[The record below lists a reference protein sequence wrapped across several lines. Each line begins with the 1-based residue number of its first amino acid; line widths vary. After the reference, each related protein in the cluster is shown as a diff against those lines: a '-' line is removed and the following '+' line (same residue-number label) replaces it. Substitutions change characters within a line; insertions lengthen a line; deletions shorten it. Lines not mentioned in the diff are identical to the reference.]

1 MNAGVEPIFWMGNR
15 YATNLQLVTNDP
27 QEITEDGFWAVS
39 ITFEGKWTCAKFSEV
54 KQSDFTSDGSEF
66 VTSNFSSSMSQQ
78 EFVSYVSNIQEDIS
92 NGEVYQANACRIL
105 SATIPSNFSLA
116 PLFSSILENN
126 PAPYASYLRL
136 PGLEIASASPE
147 LFLKREGA
155 KVTSSPIKGT
165 RPSGGSDFG
174 SKDQAEN
181 VMIVDLIRND
191 LGQICK
197 DGSIDV
203 PRLLAIEE
211 HPGLDHLVSD
221 VTGELKDVLKW
232 HQVITPLLPPGS
244 VSGAPKSSA
253 LRIIAAHESNRGPY
267 CGAIGWIQGDSC
279 ELAVA
284 IRSFW
289 KEEQILKFGTG
300 AGITWASDPEAEWEE
315 TELKAQRL
323 IKIASGE
330 IS

>member
-15 YATNLQLVTNDP
+15 YASNLQLVTNDP
-27 QEITEDGFWAVS
+27 REVTEDGFWAVS
-39 ITFEGKWTCAKFSEV
+39 ISFEGQWTCAKFADV
-54 KQSDFTSDGSEF
+54 KQSDFISEGSEF
-66 VTSNFSSSMSQQ
+66 VTNNFSSSMSKA
-78 EFVSYVSNIQEDIS
+78 EYVSYVSNIQEDIS

-105 SATIPSNFSLA
+105 SATISSNFSLA
-116 PLFSSILENN
+116 PLFASILENN
-126 PAPYASYLRL
+126 PAPYASYLRI
-136 PGLEIASASPE
+136 PGLEVASASPE
-147 LFLKREGA
+147 LFLKRKGA

-211 HPGLDHLVSD
+211 HPGIDHLVSD
-221 VTGELKDVLKW
+221 VTGELKDDLKW
-232 HQVITPLLPPGS
+232 HDVITPLLPPGS

-253 LRIIAAHESNRGPY
+253 VRIIAEHEINRGPY
-267 CGAIGWIQGDSC
+267 CGALGWIQGDSC

-284 IRSFW
+284 IRTFW
-289 KEEQILKFGTG
+289 KEEEILKFGTG
-300 AGITWASDPEAEWEE
+300 AGITWASDPQAEWEE

>member
-15 YATNLQLVTNDP
+15 FATGLQLVTHDP
-27 QEITEDGFWAVS
+27 REITADGFWAVS
-39 ITFEGKWTCAKFSEV
+39 ISFEGQWTCAKFSTV
-54 KQSDFTSDGSEF
+54 KQSEF
-66 VTSNFSSSMSQQ
+66 VSEGSAFVTDEFVSSMNQQ
-78 EFVSYVSNIQEDIS
+78 DYVSYVSGIQEDIS
-92 NGEVYQANACRIL
+92 VGEVYQVNACRIL
-105 SATIPSNFSLA
+105 SVTIAPDFSLS
-116 PLFSSILENN
+116 PLFSSILNNN
-126 PAPYASYLRL
+126 PAPYASYLRI

-147 LFLKREGA
+147 LFLKRSGS

-181 VMIVDLIRND
+181 IMIVDLIRND

-203 PRLLAIEE
+203 PRLLAVEV

-221 VTGELKDVLKW
+221 VTGELKDDLNW
-232 HQVITPLLPPGS
+232 YQVITPLLPPGS

-253 LRIIAAHESNRGPY
+253 IRIIAEHEYSRGPY
-267 CGAIGWIQGDSC
+267 CGALGWIQGDSC

-284 IRSFW
+284 IRTFW
-289 KEEQILKFGTG
+289 KDGNVLKFGTG
-300 AGITWASDPEAEWEE
+300 AGITWASDPQSEWEE
-315 TELKAQRL
+315 TELKAARL
-323 IKIASGE
+323 LKIAAGQ
-330 IS
+330 IV

>member
-15 YATNLQLVTNDP
+15 YATNLQVVTHDP
-27 QEITEDGFWAVS
+27 REITGDGFWAVAIS
-39 ITFEGKWTCAKFSEV
+39 FEGHWTCAKFSEV
-54 KQSDFTSDGSEF
+54 KQSDFRSEGSEF
-66 VTSNFSSSMSQQ
+66 VTDKFASSMSQH
-78 EFVSYVSNIQEDIS
+78 EYISYVASIQEDIA

-105 SATIPSNFSLA
+105 SANIESDFSLA

-136 PGLEIASASPE
+136 PGFEIASASPE
-147 LFLKREGA
+147 LFLKRSGT

-165 RPSGGSDFG
+165 RPAGGSDFG

-181 VMIVDLIRND
+181 IMIVDLIRND

-197 DGSIDV
+197 DGSIAV
-203 PRLLAIEE
+203 PRLLAIEQ

-221 VTGELKDVLKW
+221 VTGELKSDLNW
-232 HQVITPLLPPGS
+232 AQIITPLLPPGS

-253 LRIIAAHESNRGPY
+253 LRIIAAHENIRGPY
-267 CGAIGWIQGDSC
+267 CGAIGWIQGESC

-284 IRSFW
+284 IRTFW
-289 KEEQILKFGTG
+289 KDEQTLKFGTG
-300 AGITWASDPEAEWEE
+300 AGITWASNPQAEWQE

-323 IKIASGE
+323 IQIAAGE

>member
-15 YATNLQLVTNDP
+15 YATNLHLVTNDP
-27 QEITEDGFWAVS
+27 REITEDGFWAVS

-78 EFVSYVSNIQEDIS
+78 EYVSYVSNIQEDIS

-126 PAPYASYLRL
+126 PAPFASYLRL
-136 PGLEIASASPE
+136 PALEIASASPE

-221 VTGELKDVLKW
+221 VTGELKDGLKW

-253 LRIIAAHESNRGPY
+253 LRIIAAHENNRGPY

-284 IRSFW
+284 IRTFW
-289 KEEQILKFGTG
+289 KEEQTLKFGTG
-300 AGITWASDPEAEWEE
+300 AGITWSSDPEAEWEE

-323 IKIASGE
+323 IKIADGE

>member
-15 YATNLQLVTNDP
+15 FATGLQLVTHDP
-27 QEITEDGFWAVS
+27 REITADGFWAVS
-39 ITFEGKWTCAKFSEV
+39 ISFEGQWTCAKFSEV
-54 KQSDFTSDGSEF
+54 KQS
-66 VTSNFSSSMSQQ
+66 
-78 EFVSYVSNIQEDIS
+78 EFVSEGSAFVTDEFVSSMNQQDYVAYVSGIQEDIS
-92 NGEVYQANACRIL
+92 TGEVYQVNACRIL
-105 SATIPSNFSLA
+105 SATIAHDFSLS
-116 PLFSSILENN
+116 PLFSSILNNN
-126 PAPYASYLRL
+126 PAPYASYLRI

-147 LFLKREGA
+147 LFLKRSGS

-181 VMIVDLIRND
+181 IMIVDLIRND

-203 PRLLAIEE
+203 PRLLAVEV

-221 VTGELKDVLKW
+221 VTGELKDDLNW

-253 LRIIAAHESNRGPY
+253 IRIIAEHEYSRGPY
-267 CGAIGWIQGDSC
+267 CGALGWIQGDSC

-284 IRSFW
+284 IRTFW
-289 KEEQILKFGTG
+289 KDGNVLKFGTG
-300 AGITWASDPEAEWEE
+300 AGITWASDPQSEWEE

-323 IKIASGE
+323 VKIASGE

>member
-15 YATNLQLVTNDP
+15 YASNLQLITHDP
-27 QEITEDGFWAVS
+27 REVTEDGFWAVS
-39 ITFEGKWTCAKFSEV
+39 ISFEGLWTCAKFADV
-54 KQSDFTSDGSEF
+54 KQSDFISAGSEF
-66 VTSNFSSSMSQQ
+66 VTNNFFSSMSKA
-78 EFVSYVSNIQEDIS
+78 EYISYVSRIQEDIS

-116 PLFSSILENN
+116 PLFASILQNN
-126 PAPYASYLRL
+126 PAPYASYLRI
-136 PGLEIASASPE
+136 PGLEMASASPE
-147 LFLKREGA
+147 LFLKRKGA
-155 KVTSSPIKGT
+155 RVTSSPIKGT

-211 HPGLDHLVSD
+211 HPGIDHLVSD
-221 VTGELKDVLKW
+221 VTGELKDGLNW
-232 HQVITPLLPPGS
+232 HEVIAPLLPPGS

-253 LRIIAAHESNRGPY
+253 VRIIAEHEINRGPY

-284 IRSFW
+284 IRTFW
-289 KEEQILKFGTG
+289 KEEESLKFGTG
-300 AGITWASDPEAEWEE
+300 AGITWASDPQAEWEE

>member
-15 YATNLQLVTNDP
+15 YATNLQLVTHDP
-27 QEITEDGFWAVS
+27 REITADGFWAIS
-39 ITFEGKWTCAKFSEV
+39 ISFEGQWTCAKFSDV
-54 KQSDFTSDGSEF
+54 KQSDFKSDDSKF
-66 VTSNFSSSMSQQ
+66 VTNKFTSSMSQN
-78 EFVSYVSNIQEDIS
+78 EYISYVSSIQEDIS

-105 SATIPSNFSLA
+105 SATVSPDFSLA
-116 PLFSSILENN
+116 PLFSAILENN
-126 PAPYASYLRL
+126 PAPYASFLRL

-147 LFLKREGA
+147 LFLKRNGA

-181 VMIVDLIRND
+181 IMIVDLIRND

-221 VTGELKDVLKW
+221 VTGELKDDLDW
-232 HQVITPLLPPGS
+232 YQVISPLLPPGS

-253 LRIIAAHESNRGPY
+253 IRIIAEHENNRGPY

-284 IRSFW
+284 IRTFW
-289 KEEQILKFGTG
+289 KEEQTLKFGTG
-300 AGITWASDPEAEWEE
+300 AGITWASDPQAEWEE

>member
-27 QEITEDGFWAVS
+27 REVTEDGFWAVS
-39 ITFEGKWTCAKFSEV
+39 ITFEGKWTCAKFADV
-54 KQSDFTSDGSEF
+54 KQSDFFSEGSEF
-66 VTSNFSSSMSQQ
+66 VTNNFSSSMSKA
-78 EFVSYVSNIQEDIS
+78 EYVSYVSNIQEDIS

-105 SATIPSNFSLA
+105 SATIPSNFSLV
-116 PLFSSILENN
+116 PLFASILQNN
-126 PAPYASYLRL
+126 PAPYSSYLRI
-136 PGLEIASASPE
+136 PGLEMASASPE
-147 LFLKREGA
+147 LFLKRKGA

-221 VTGELKDVLKW
+221 VTGELKDGLRW
-232 HQVITPLLPPGS
+232 HEVITPLLPPGS

-253 LRIIAAHESNRGPY
+253 VRIIAEHESNRGPY

-284 IRSFW
+284 IRTFW
-289 KEEQILKFGTG
+289 KEEEILKFGTG
-300 AGITWASDPEAEWEE
+300 AGITWASDPQAEWEE

-323 IKIASGE
+323 VKIASGE

>member
-15 YATNLQLVTNDP
+15 YATNLQLVTHDP
-27 QEITEDGFWAVS
+27 REVTEDGFWAVS
-39 ITFEGKWTCAKFSEV
+39 ISFEGQWTCAKFADV
-54 KQSDFTSDGSEF
+54 KQSNFFSEGSEL
-66 VTSNFSSSMSQQ
+66 VTSNFSSSMSKA
-78 EFVSYVSNIQEDIS
+78 EYVSYVSNIQEDIS

-105 SATIPSNFSLA
+105 SATISSDFSLA
-116 PLFSSILENN
+116 PLFASILQNN
-126 PAPYASYLRL
+126 PAPYSSYLRI
-136 PGLEIASASPE
+136 PGLEMASASPE
-147 LFLKREGA
+147 LFLKRKGA

-221 VTGELKDVLKW
+221 VTGELKDGLKW
-232 HQVITPLLPPGS
+232 HEVITPLLPPGS

-253 LRIIAAHESNRGPY
+253 VRIIAEHEINRGPY
-267 CGAIGWIQGDSC
+267 CGALGWIQGDSC

-284 IRSFW
+284 IRTFW
-289 KEEQILKFGTG
+289 KEEEILKFGTG
-300 AGITWASDPEAEWEE
+300 AGITWASDPQAEWEE

-323 IKIASGE
+323 VKIASGE